1 MSVDCPVCACM
12 GSRVID
18 ARGDGK
24 RRRECTNCRHR
35 WTTVEVPAARKAALE
50 RVEKAVRAAAGE
62 LGQEA

>member
-1 MSVDCPVCACM
+1 MSCPVCEAVN
-12 GSRVID
+12 SVVID
-18 ARGDGK
+18 TRANGT

-62 LGQEA
+62 LSS